1 VKRLLMAMTLAMGVV
16 AMTVGAAQAAF
27 SGLPSTSVDTGWPEG
42 PTEMDETLRRV
53 QAIGGS
59 QTHIFVGGGFSTFGG
74 STRDHF
80 AVITKSTETLHSFA
94 PDVNSSAA
102 DPKNY
107 IRDIAAEA
115 GTDGDVWIG
124 GDIDD
129 VDSTSISG
137 NVAKFDYNSGTGN
150 FTLDTNFDAPAEIT
164 DQVRALDKTQDGLYV
179 GSDDGIYLLD
189 EDTGAEIWMVEVD
202 QSVSAPVRGL
212 DANTERV
219 LVGGDFRELT
229 SPVNGLKSRDLAA
242 TLLPADGTI
251 RTNFD
256 PTWPAVGGC
265 SAPCLPG
272 DLNVMAVA
280 ISQDDGHL
288 VLAADGSGSQNGNR
302 VIMFDVGGADPD
314 DWECTATPEGDNGDH
329 QAVAVTNDYIFA
341 GHHGRGD
348 YTVDDDDA
356 KINVVD
362 IDDCTD
368 ADWQP
373 TTAFGSTSGVF
384 AAFVDDNNLYY
395 GGSSTTPRKSLSV
408 FNDVP

>member
-1 VKRLLMAMTLAMGVV
+1 MKRLLATMALAMSLILG
-16 AMTVGAAQAAF
+16 TGAQVQAAF

-42 PTEMDETLRRV
+42 PTGADETLRRV
-53 QAIGGS
+53 QAIGDS
-59 QTHIFVGGGFSTFGG
+59 STKVFVGGGFSTFGG

-94 PDVNSSAA
+94 PDVNSSNP

-107 IRDIAAEA
+107 IRDIAGESGA
-115 GTDGDVWIG
+115 DGDVWIG

-137 NVAKFDYNSGTGN
+137 NVAKFDYTSGTDS

-164 DQVRALDKTQDGLYV
+164 DQVRALDKTPDGLFV
-179 GSDDGIYLLD
+179 GGDDGIYLLD
-189 EDTGAEIWMVEVD
+189 ADTGAEIWKVEVD
-202 QSVSAPVRGL
+202 DTAAPVRAL
-212 DANTERV
+212 DANSERV

-229 SPVNGLKSRDLAA
+229 SPVNGLKTRDLAA
-242 TLLPADGTI
+242 TLLPEDGTI
-251 RTNFD
+251 RVNFD

-272 DLNVMAVA
+272 SLNVMAVA
-280 ISQDDGHL
+280 IPPDDGHL

-302 VIMFDVGGADPD
+302 IIMFDVGGADPD
-314 DWECTATPEGDNGDH
+314 DWECTATPDGDNGDH
-329 QAVAVTNDYIFA
+329 QAVAVTDEYVFA

-362 IDDCTD
+362 IDDCAD

-373 TTAFGSTSGVF
+373 TTAFDSTSGVF
-384 AAFVDDNNLYY
+384 AALVDDSRLYY

-408 FNDVP
+408 FNDIP